1 MNVLGNEEFVVKVP
15 NSAGHKHL
23 EVGDKTIISWELE
36 DCRAL
41 DAA

>member
-1 MNVLGNEEFVVKVP
+1 VP